1 MENRPGLTM
10 YFLLKMGYSI
20 AMLVYIYQEGILSF
34 CPFPEGI
41 LVKILAAQPTPIDP
55 QCTLCERH
63 RGHPV
68 AQVAGGKNRYVA

>member
-1 MENRPGLTM
+1 M
-10 YFLLKMGYSI
+10 YFRLKIGIFHCYVS
-20 AMLVYIYQEGILSF
+20 LHLPEGILPF
-34 CPFPEGI
+34 CPLVPEGI

-68 AQVAGGKNRYVA
+68 AQVAGGKNRYVT